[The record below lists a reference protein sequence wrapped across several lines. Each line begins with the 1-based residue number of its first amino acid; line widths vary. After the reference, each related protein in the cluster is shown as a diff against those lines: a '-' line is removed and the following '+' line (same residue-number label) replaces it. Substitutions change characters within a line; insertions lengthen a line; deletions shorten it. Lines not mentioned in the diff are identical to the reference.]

1 MKTNERL
8 FEYLKQSG
16 VNFEILNHV
25 EAKGNSC
32 RDSARARGMELRIGA
47 KSLLVK
53 SKRGF
58 HLFTLSA
65 AKSADS
71 QKMRKILGSA
81 KLRFATADELWDLAQ
96 VKKGMLPPF
105 GTPFYSFD
113 QYLDESIFDLSQ
125 IAFNAGVL
133 NQSITMSLTDYLTLV
148 KPTRCQFSKVDQNQ
162 Q

>member
-1 MKTNERL
+1 MTTNERL
-8 FEYLKQSG
+8 LEYLKQSG
-16 VNFEILNHV
+16 VRFEIINHPDT
-25 EAKGNSC
+25 EGNSC
-32 RDSARARGMELRIGA
+32 TDSARARGMELRLGA

-96 VKKGMLPPF
+96 VKKGALPPF

-113 QYLDESIFDLSQ
+113 QYLDDSILSLSQ
-125 IAFNAGVL
+125 IAFNAGAL
-133 NQSITMSLTDYLTLV
+133 TQSITMPLADYLTLV
-148 KPTRCQFSKVDQNQ
+148 KPTRCQFSK
-162 Q
+162 